1 MAAQFGLWLLILS
14 KVYRPCL
21 PIPQSLPHQLMLSLS
36 LHIHLQV
43 HSLNMPC
50 QMYWQDTGAGAVHAV
65 KAAAT
70 ISKLHSI
77 QSPFSDCKVQCHGQH
92 AGSPQRIA
100 VACDDGALRIFEAQD
115 GVPGLQYAKTF
126 QRTEGRVLSAA
137 WHPDSSTIITGTS
150 TGVIHAW
157 EVSSN
162 RELLRITAGLVTNTF
177 ALYKSHLSLMLL
189 CECMPG
195 PSPLYALQQFAQITP
210 DDRKHPSAHPE
221 CLTKADSCFGS

>member
-1 MAAQFGLWLLILS
+1 
-14 KVYRPCL
+14 
-21 PIPQSLPHQLMLSLS
+21 
-36 LHIHLQV
+36 
-43 HSLNMPC
+43 MPF
-50 QMYWQDTGAGAVHAV
+50 QIYWQDTGAGALHAV

-70 ISKLHSI
+70 SSKLSSI
-77 QSPFSDCKVQCHGQH
+77 QSALSNCKVQCHGQH
-92 AGSPQRIA
+92 AGSPQRVA

-177 ALYKSHLSLMLL
+177 AFYKSHLALMLL
-189 CECMPG
+189 CKRMPG
-195 PSPLYALQQFAQITP
+195 PSPLCALQQLAQITP
-210 DDRKHPSAHPE
+210 DDCKHLSTRPD
-221 CLTKADSCFGS
+221 CLTKPDSCFGS